1 MAYKVILQKSADKE
15 LGKISKGD
23 KAGYLGVIAFLDRLK
38 DEKQPQLLK
47 NARKMQAYNDNRYRW
62 RVGNYRVIG
71 LIRDKELIIEIIKI
85 STREGAYKGGE
96 N

>member
-1 MAYKVILQKSADKE
+1 MQVVLTNSAVKE
-15 LGKISKGD
+15 LEKIA
-23 KAGYLGVIAFLDRLK
+23 KANAKFASAIRRFLVELAQT
-38 DEKQPQLLK
+38 KQPKSLP
-47 NARKMQAYNDNRYRW
+47 NGEKMKGYDDRYRW

-71 LIRDKELIIEIIKI
+71 LIRNKKLIIEIIKI

>member
-1 MAYKVILQKSADKE
+1 MKVIVRQSAEKQLAKINKADYKSAQ
-15 LGKISKGD
+15 KIK
-23 KAGYLGVIAFLDRLK
+23 IFLRALAQT
-38 DEKQPQLLK
+38 KQPKSLP
-47 NARKMQAYNDNRYRW
+47 NGEKMKGYDDRYRW

-71 LIRDKELIIEIIKI
+71 IVKDKELIIEIIKI

>member
-1 MAYKVILQKSADKE
+1 MKVIVRQSAEKQLAKINKADYKSAQ
-15 LGKISKGD
+15 KIK
-23 KAGYLGVIAFLDRLK
+23 IFLRALAQT
-38 DEKQPQLLK
+38 KQPKSLP
-47 NARKMQAYNDNRYRW
+47 NGEKMKGYDDRYRW

-71 LIRDKELIIEIIKI
+71 IVKDKELLIEIIKI